1 MRVTIIADDGKVG
14 VDGVFRGVDLSSL
27 DANIHAVQWDGALG
41 NIEFKD
47 RSPEQRIADIS
58 AFQSFID
65 AWTSA
70 APPPPTLAE
79 LKAAKGAAL
88 SAEGV
93 TRIAAQVP
101 DWDTLDTIKTVAGLW
116 ISHLA
121 ANATAA
127 QTTAKDIYRYVR
139 DTVPAKLA
147 AVATPAELDAIDPST
162 ADPFGDGTPWPT

>member
-1 MRVTIIADDGKVG
+1 MRVTIIANDGKVG
-14 VDGVFRGVDLSSL
+14 VDGVFRAVDLSTL
-27 DANIHAVQWDGALG
+27 DPNIHAVQWDGVVG
-41 NIEFKD
+41 HIEFKD
-47 RSPEQRIADIS
+47 NSANEAITDIS

-65 AWTSA
+65 AWTA
-70 APPPPTLAE
+70 ATPPPPTLAE
-79 LKAAKGAAL
+79 LKAAKGAAFT
-88 SAEGV
+88 AEGR

-101 DWDTLDTIKTVAGLW
+101 DWDTLDAIKTVAGLW
-116 ISHLA
+116 ASHLA

-127 QTTAKDIYRYVR
+127 QTVAKDIYRYVR